1 MIFLKSGLMDITV
14 LVNFRLV
21 KISKTVLKR
30 NIENRLFIWYNALR
44 QKLRVVR
51 KDNKNPGSCSEGT
64 EKHAFFSLIF
74 REKEK
79 SIRVFNNSGGFFTLI
94 EL

>member
-1 MIFLKSGLMDITV
+1 MDITV

-51 KDNKNPGSCSEGT
+51 KDNKNPGSCSCRGFLF
-64 EKHAFFSLIF
+64 HFFRVAFICKFSILCM
-74 REKEK
+74 K
-79 SIRVFNNSGGFFTLI
+79 SLLMVKNT
-94 EL
+94 